1 MDNKGIELIKDLL
14 SELVINIE
22 ECGPCEQPINVCVCS
37 WINLRE
43 KTENYLQSL
52 EKVKITTSEAWQ
64 KIVGNE
70 HIKRAIEVSLAGQ
83 HPITIIGNPD
93 NGEEYFEIIL
103 GDLLSFVKQCPCG
116 GFMEYN
122 KECTCTKS
130 KIAKYRTSK
139 EFQKALKNPIII
151 RLLPPTMFD
160 YQCKK
165 EGESLGEVLNRIT
178 KKIDKTYPA
187 LVNENENPSLY
198 LLDIAI
204 EKLSL
209 SLSQV
214 KHIEN
219 VSKTIAEL
227 DNSDSILPYHL
238 SEAIQY
244 QNIDRNS

>member
-1 MDNKGIELIKDLL
+1 MDNKGIELVKDLL
-14 SELVINIE
+14 AELVINIE
-22 ECGPCEQPINVCVCS
+22 ERGPCDHSVNVCVCA
-37 WINLRE
+37 WVNLRE

-52 EKVKITTSEAWQ
+52 EKTKITTSEAWQ

-130 KIAKYRTSK
+130 KIEKYRTSK
-139 EFQKALKNPIII
+139 EFQKSLKNPIII
-151 RLLPPTMFD
+151 RLFPPTMFD

-165 EGESLGEVLNRIT
+165 EGESFGEVLNRIIR
-178 KKIDKTYPA
+178 KIDRTYPA
-187 LVNENENPSLY
+187 LENDSLSI
-198 LLDIAI
+198 LRIAI
-204 EKLSL
+204 ERLSL
-209 SLSQV
+209 SLLQI

>member
-22 ECGPCEQPINVCVCS
+22 ECGPCDHSVNVCVCA
-37 WINLRE
+37 WVNLRE

-52 EKVKITTSEAWQ
+52 EKTKITTSEAWQ

-130 KIAKYRTSK
+130 KIEKYRTSK
-139 EFQKALKNPIII
+139 EFQKSLKNPIII
-151 RLLPPTMFD
+151 RLFPPTMFD
-160 YQCKK
+160 YQGK
-165 EGESLGEVLNRIT
+165 EGESFRDVMNRINR
-178 KKIDKTYPA
+178 KMDRSYPA
-187 LVNENENPSLY
+187 PALDKPSLY
-198 LLDIAI
+198 LLNTAI
-204 EKLSL
+204 ERLGLSL
-209 SLSQV
+209 LQV

-219 VSKTIAEL
+219 VRKTIAEL
-227 DNSDSILPYHL
+227 ANSDTILSHHL